1 MRPLP
6 VRAMSSQPDPERLA
20 DATRR
25 AVFSSEQSAGSNQDG
40 NRVLALDVLVE
51 FAGDFDDGNREQLAW
66 ALLWAENAADLE
78 PHEERIREDAW
89 KRINDPASALCER
102 SIGIGLVVQVKADG
116 CSHGEE

>member
-1 MRPLP
+1 MT
-6 VRAMSSQPDPERLA
+6 SQPDPERLA

-25 AVFSSEQSAGSNQDG
+25 AVFSSEHSAGSNQDG

-51 FAGDFDDGNREQLAW
+51 FAGDFFDGNREQLAW
-66 ALLWAENAADLE
+66 ALLWAENATDLE

-89 KRINDPASALCER
+89 KRINDPANALCER
-102 SIGIGLVVQVKADG
+102 SIGIGIVVQVKADG